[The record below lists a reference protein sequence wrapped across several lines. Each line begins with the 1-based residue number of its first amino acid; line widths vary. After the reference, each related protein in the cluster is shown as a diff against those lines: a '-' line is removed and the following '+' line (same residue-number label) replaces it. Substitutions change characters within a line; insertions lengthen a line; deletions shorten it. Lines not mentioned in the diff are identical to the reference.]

1 MSDSAAVGRIIFRS
15 RLISALLL
23 LIAVGCFFVMAML
36 AEPSKTAPP
45 APEPVKTSPKA
56 AGASKEAN
64 NKDTNNKDAPATPVS
79 SQDLSEQIKARLSA
93 ADYFDAEFYQSLNAL
108 QSRLSALNLPETG
121 QAQKQLSALQ
131 ELEKRLVPIRGLSPT
146 INRELEGLLS
156 RGGALFK
163 DIIPP
168 TSPFVPISNAL
179 EKLRI
184 DFVAIQAKKPLDS
197 FKGFQA
203 SLKAL
208 IEAREKLNDPGL
220 APEMNERRKAI
231 VARIDSLTVVRRAKD
246 WESATFTAVAV
257 STELNRIA
265 NAMAAPA
272 DQASGAEGIG
282 FDQGIVSR
290 IFGALGFI
298 ALILALVEVARCD
311 RRLLSTID
319 LTAVDSAL
327 NNSNRF
333 EALQKANEGLPY
345 LQIAA
350 KQISD
355 LGKQLIGAIKRLGET
370 ASSLQQPADASAD
383 DPGVKAL
390 MDTQFRSREIQRSF
404 SVLKEQ
410 SIRLS
415 LALSQANLEPG
426 ITDVSD
432 KVVDSIEHADSLVR
446 SMQQDL
452 DAAVARLMSTDQ
464 DEALRSHAVG
474 LKRDTEALLVV
485 AGQWTRQ
492 FDRFND
498 ALADLDRLLDVA
510 SSTSTRRPGEV
521 LEELSERREP
531 S

>member
-1 MSDSAAVGRIIFRS
+1 MSDSAAVSRIIFKS
-15 RLISALLL
+15 RLVSALLL
-23 LIAVGCFFVMAML
+23 LVSVGCFSLMTVL
-36 AEPSKTAPP
+36 SEPAKAPAVS
-45 APEPVKTSPKA
+45 APEPA
-56 AGASKEAN
+56 ARGAANSGASKEGAAKSN
-64 NKDTNNKDAPATPVS
+64 GAAAGSGPEIA
-79 SQDLSEQIKARLSA
+79 EQIRARLSA
-93 ADYFDAEFYQSLNAL
+93 ADYFDGEFYQSLGTL
-108 QSRLSALNLPETG
+108 QSRLGLFNTPESA
-121 QAQKQLSALQ
+121 QAQKQLVALKD
-131 ELEKRLVPIRGLSPT
+131 LGKRLVPIRGLAPN
-146 INRELEGLLS
+146 INREMEALLS
-156 RGGALFK
+156 RGGLLFK

-168 TSPFVPISNAL
+168 TSPFVPVSSAL

-184 DFVAIQAKKPLDS
+184 DFIAIQAKKPLDS
-197 FKGFQA
+197 FKGFQS

-208 IEAREKLNDPGL
+208 IEAREKLDDP
-220 APEMNERRKAI
+220 AMASEMNERRKAI
-231 VARIDSLTVVRRAKD
+231 VARIDGLTVMRRAKD
-246 WESATFTAVAV
+246 WESATFSAVAI

-265 NAMAAPA
+265 TAMATPSDQQPGA
-272 DQASGAEGIG
+272 DAVG
-282 FDQGIVSR
+282 FDSGMISR

-298 ALILALVEVARCD
+298 ALILALIEVARCD

-327 NNSNRF
+327 TNSNRF

-355 LGKQLIGAIKRLGET
+355 LGKQLIAAIKRLGESA
-370 ASSLQQPADASAD
+370 ASVSGPQDSVEQ
-383 DPGVKAL
+383 DPGMKAL

-404 SVLKEQ
+404 AVLKEQ

-415 LALSQANLEPG
+415 LALSQANLEPVM
-426 ITDVSD
+426 TETSD
-432 KVVDSIEHADSLVR
+432 KLVDSIEHADALVR

-452 DAAVARLMSTDQ
+452 DASLARLMSADQ
-464 DEALRSHAVG
+464 DELVRSHAMV

-492 FDRFND
+492 FDRLNE

-510 SSTSTRRPGEV
+510 SSTSARRPGEV
-521 LEELSERREP
+521 LEGLGERREP

>member
-1 MSDSAAVGRIIFRS
+1 
-15 RLISALLL
+15 
-23 LIAVGCFFVMAML
+23 
-36 AEPSKTAPP
+36 
-45 APEPVKTSPKA
+45 
-56 AGASKEAN
+56 
-64 NKDTNNKDAPATPVS
+64 
-79 SQDLSEQIKARLSA
+79 
-93 ADYFDAEFYQSLNAL
+93 
-108 QSRLSALNLPETG
+108 
-121 QAQKQLSALQ
+121 
-131 ELEKRLVPIRGLSPT
+131 
-146 INRELEGLLS
+146 
-156 RGGALFK
+156 
-163 DIIPP
+163 
-168 TSPFVPISNAL
+168 
-179 EKLRI
+179 
-184 DFVAIQAKKPLDS
+184 
-197 FKGFQA
+197 
-203 SLKAL
+203 
-208 IEAREKLNDPGL
+208 
-220 APEMNERRKAI
+220 
-231 VARIDSLTVVRRAKD
+231 
-246 WESATFTAVAV
+246 VAV